1 MKTDNKLT
9 FVLLV
14 LFAVTSSVDFILF
27 DQKLS
32 GLLLATGFLLLAYS
46 LYKDKPSTAWL
57 PMMGVVIA
65 IGGFITKW
73 FFDVVVFDIASF

>member
-46 LYKDKPSTAWL
+46 LYKDKPPTAWL
-57 PMMGVVIA
+57 PMMGGVIA